1 MDEGNLVHTAS
12 YPMLTVCSRS
22 ECCVLSGLDFEVSG
36 GSMYLFALRASNH
49 WKHDMGVLLWFIN
62 AKTLKRVPT
71 PLFGRLVRWLRPW
84 ALFHETMICM
94 CSVLDVQIIH
104 ANSLH

>member
-12 YPMLTVCSRS
+12 YPMITVCSCS

-49 WKHDMGVLLWFIN
+49 GKHDTVNM
-62 AKTLKRVPT
+62 TR
-71 PLFGRLVRWLRPW
+71 
-84 ALFHETMICM
+84 ALFR
-94 CSVLDVQIIH
+94 D
-104 ANSLH
+104 